1 MDSEKPS
8 GVMGEASVGS
18 MKPHVLACRMLS
30 TMAPSALAERTMP
43 RTSSLGLAPSR
54 TASTMYRERAR
65 MVSTRTT
72 SPAKTTR
79 QLSSVVAQPP
89 TMGPTAMPAPA
100 TPPMMA

>member
-1 MDSEKPS
+1 M
-8 GVMGEASVGS
+8 GS
-18 MKPHVLACRMLS
+18 MRPHVLAWRMPS
-30 TMAPSALAERTMP
+30 TMAPNALAERTTP
-43 RTSSLGLAPSR
+43 STSSLGFSPSR

-65 MVSTRTT
+65 MISTRTT